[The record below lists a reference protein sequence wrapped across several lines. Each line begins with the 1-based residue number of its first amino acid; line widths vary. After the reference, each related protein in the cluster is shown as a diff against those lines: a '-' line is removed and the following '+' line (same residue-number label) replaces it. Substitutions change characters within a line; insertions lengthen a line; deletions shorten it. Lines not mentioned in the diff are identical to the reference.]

1 MTGSLERLWTSFM
14 DSSGFR
20 WFVKRSFAA
29 RFFRSDAYQKMNI
42 ARRWL
47 LTSLRV
53 RQNPDLFSDVKTLCM
68 FIGHNKSGASM
79 LGAMLDAHPKAV
91 FSDEANILQYIPA
104 GFSREQIFH
113 LLLKNSR
120 REKMKGRVTA
130 RRLGGYSWEV
140 PGQWQ
145 GRFSRLEVIGD
156 STSGTS
162 TRTLGNT
169 PALLDTLRVTLGEIR
184 LKFIFVIRNPF
195 DPISLIMIRG
205 NRSFENAIAHY
216 FSNCDLMTKLHGM
229 IPAEDI
235 LPVRYETFVT
245 EPITQ
250 LTRIADHL
258 GLEAEQ
264 EYLEACASVM
274 HPTPEQSRHQ
284 VEWSEAWVRAVEEK
298 IKTFNFLDGYS
309 FRD

>member
-1 MTGSLERLWTSFM
+1 MTGSLERLWTSIM
-14 DSSGFR
+14 NSDGFR
-20 WFVKRSFAA
+20 WFFKRSVASDFFKSSLYQ
-29 RFFRSDAYQKMNI
+29 RFNLKRRSMETAI
-42 ARRWL
+42 L
-47 LTSLRV
+47 V
-53 RQNPDLFSDVKTLCM
+53 RQQPNLFRNLETYCM

-79 LGAMLDAHPKAV
+79 IGSLLDAHSNCI
-91 FSDEANILQYIPA
+91 FSDEANTLQYLHT
-104 GFSREQIFH
+104 GLSRDQVFH

-162 TRTLGNT
+162 TRTLGEH
-169 PALLDTLRVTLGEIR
+169 PEFVGELKTLMAGVKV
-184 LKFIFVIRNPF
+184 KFILVVRNPF

-205 NRSFENAIAHY
+205 KRSFENAIQHY
-216 FSNCDLMTKLHGM
+216 FSNCELVKKLQSM

-274 HPTPEQSRHQ
+274 HPNPEQSRYQ

-298 IKTFNFLDGYS
+298 IKSFNFLDGYS